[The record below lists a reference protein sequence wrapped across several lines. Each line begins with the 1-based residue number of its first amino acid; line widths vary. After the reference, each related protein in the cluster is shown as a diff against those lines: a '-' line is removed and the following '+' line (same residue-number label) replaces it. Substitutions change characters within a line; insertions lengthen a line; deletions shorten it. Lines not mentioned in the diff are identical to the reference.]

1 MGKGRGSDW
10 QEALA
15 VDQAVRNMRLE
26 QHGPLYVHPARKPL
40 AEAVRIPEDE
50 GAYQTE
56 LDFCEGGYCH
66 V

>member
-1 MGKGRGSDW
+1 MDG
-10 QEALA
+10 AI
-15 VDQAVRNMRLE
+15 RNMRLE

-50 GAYQTE
+50 GAYQYE
-56 LDFCEGGYCH
+56 MGIECEGGYCH